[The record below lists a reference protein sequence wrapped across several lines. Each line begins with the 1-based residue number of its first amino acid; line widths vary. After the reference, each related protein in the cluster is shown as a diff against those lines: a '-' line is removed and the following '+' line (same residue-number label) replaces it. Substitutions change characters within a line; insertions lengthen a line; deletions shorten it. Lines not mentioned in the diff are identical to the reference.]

1 MEFLFGFW
9 IKIHFINSIE
19 SLLNNNYHIINKS
32 NASPSSIL
40 HLITLVPLSRSLGRS
55 LATRSGSRR
64 YYLRNCLRSVNIDIS
79 SEINSARRRRGFAF
93 IYIVSQ
99 LTSDVESAFW
109 LFFYLF
115 SFFVAQIGS
124 FKTVQEV
131 IRRRFS
137 FAWAFKTI
145 DGFLICCDWFLLM
158 RRNCRMFCAKT
169 KNENEKFLKT
179 HLRKLYLKEHLKI
192 FYTRISPSRN
202 I

>member
-109 LFFYLF
+109 LFFIYF
-115 SFFVAQIGS
+115 H
-124 FKTVQEV
+124 
-131 IRRRFS
+131 
-137 FAWAFKTI
+137 
-145 DGFLICCDWFLLM
+145 FL
-158 RRNCRMFCAKT
+158 
-169 KNENEKFLKT
+169 
-179 HLRKLYLKEHLKI
+179 LRKLDPLRQFRKL
-192 FYTRISPSRN
+192 
-202 I
+202 